1 MKAEELIKL
10 GNDIDQLLSS
20 RSLPNKPIFDIVVP
34 YDEFKDLDWRVYYA
48 INRTSDGYEPSE
60 NEIVLNY
67 TNCTMHVY
75 YDEETKKK
83 ERKKRLPKDKK
94 GFFAFLLRHKVGE

>member
-34 YDEFKDLDWRVYYA
+34 YDEFVGFVQYFVAHLGKDA
-48 INRTSDGYEPSE
+48 T
-60 NEIVLNY
+60 
-67 TNCTMHVY
+67 
-75 YDEETKKK
+75 
-83 ERKKRLPKDKK
+83 
-94 GFFAFLLRHKVGE
+94 

>member
-10 GNDIDQLLSS
+10 GNDIDQLLSG

-67 TNCTMHVY
+67 TN
-75 YDEETKKK
+75 
-83 ERKKRLPKDKK
+83 
-94 GFFAFLLRHKVGE
+94 